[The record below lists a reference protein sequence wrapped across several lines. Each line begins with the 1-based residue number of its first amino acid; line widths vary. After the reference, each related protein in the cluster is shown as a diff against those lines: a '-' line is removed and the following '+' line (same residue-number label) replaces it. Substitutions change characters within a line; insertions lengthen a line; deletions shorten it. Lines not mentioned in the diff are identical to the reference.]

1 MPSTRRTV
9 GGAAYSPGMRIDLH
23 THSLASDG
31 TQTPAELVAAAKHAG
46 LDVVAI
52 TDHDSANGWEEAAE
66 AARRVGIDLM
76 RGMEISTKH
85 RGRGVHLL
93 AYLPDPTHE
102 PLASSLERIVEGRG
116 SRAPAM
122 VEALQRIGIDVTL
135 DDIAAPVP
143 GRPHV
148 ADALVRKGIV
158 ASRDDAFERYL
169 NPGRP
174 AYVDRYAADLVATI
188 DAVAEAGGVSV
199 LAHPWGRGRRHDL
212 PAEELAALRDAGLSG
227 LEVDHQDH
235 KAPDV
240 REELRAIARDLDL
253 VVTGS
258 SDHHGLGKSNH
269 GLGCNTTAPEEY
281 ERLLG
286 LAAAASAASGR
297 RTPEVVR

>member
-1 MPSTRRTV
+1 
-9 GGAAYSPGMRIDLH
+9 MRIDLH

-31 TQTPAELVAAAKHAG
+31 TQTPTQLVTAAQQVG

-52 TDHDSANGWEEAAE
+52 TDHDGTGGWDEAAE
-66 AARRVGIDLM
+66 TARRVGIDLV
-76 RGMEISTKH
+76 RGMEISTRH
-85 RGRGVHLL
+85 RGHGVHLL
-93 AYLPDPTHE
+93 AYLPDPTH
-102 PLASSLERIVEGRG
+102 PVLAESLARIVEGRG

-122 VEALQRIGIDVTL
+122 VEALRRAGIELDL
-135 DDIAAPVP
+135 DDISASVP

-174 AYVDRYAADLVATI
+174 GYVDRYAADLTTTI
-188 DAVAEAGGVSV
+188 GAVADAGGVTV
-199 LAHPWGRGRRHDL
+199 LAHPWGRGRRGDL
-212 PAEELAALRDAGLSG
+212 PASEIEALRDAGLSG
-227 LEVDHQDH
+227 IEVDHQDH

-240 REELRAIARDLDL
+240 RDELRAIARDLDL

-281 ERLLG
+281 ERLLER
-286 LAAAASAASGR
+286 AAAAAAAAATSGR
-297 RTPEVVR
+297 RTPEVVRARRL

>member
-1 MPSTRRTV
+1 ML
-9 GGAAYSPGMRIDLH
+9 RIDLH

-31 TQTPAELVAAAKHAG
+31 TQTPSELVEAAKQAG

-52 TDHDSANGWEEAAE
+52 TDHDSANGWEEATE
-66 AARRVGIDLM
+66 AAQRVGIDLV

-93 AYLPDPTHE
+93 AYLPDPTHPALE
-102 PLASSLERIVEGRG
+102 ASLSRIVEGRG

-122 VEALQRIGIDVTL
+122 VEALQLLGIDISVA
-135 DDIAAPVP
+135 DIAAPVP

-158 ASRDDAFERYL
+158 ASRDDAFDRYL

-174 AYVDRYAADLVATI
+174 AFVDRYAADLIATI
-188 DAVAEAGGVSV
+188 SIIAEAGGVSV
-199 LAHPWGRGRRHDL
+199 LAHPWGRGRRDDL
-212 PAEELAALRDAGLSG
+212 PAAELALLRDAGLSG

-235 KAPDV
+235 KEPDV
-240 REELRAIARDLDL
+240 REELRGIARDLDL

-269 GLGCNTTAPEEY
+269 ALGCNTTAPQEY
-281 ERLLG
+281 ERLLE
-286 LAAAASAASGR
+286 LVAAAAAASGR
-297 RTPEVVR
+297 RTPEVVRG

>member
-1 MPSTRRTV
+1 
-9 GGAAYSPGMRIDLH
+9 MRIDLH

-31 TQTPAELVAAAKHAG
+31 TQTPAELVGAAARAG

-52 TDHDSANGWEEAAE
+52 TDHDSANGWEEATE
-66 AARRVGIDLM
+66 AALRVGVALV
-76 RGMEISTKH
+76 RGMEISTRH
-85 RGRGVHLL
+85 RGHGVHLL
-93 AYLPDPTHE
+93 AYLPDPTH
-102 PLASSLERIVEGRG
+102 PGLADSLTRIVEGRG

-122 VEALQRIGIDVTL
+122 VEALRRAGIDLSL
-135 DDIAAPVP
+135 DEIAAPVP

-158 ASRDDAFERYL
+158 ATRDDAFEQYL

-174 AYVDRYAADLVATI
+174 GYVNRYAADLTTTIATVA
-188 DAVAEAGGVSV
+188 AAGGVTV
-199 LAHPWGRGRRHDL
+199 LAHPWGRGRRGDL
-212 PAEELAALRDAGLSG
+212 PAAEIAALRDAGLSG

-258 SDHHGLGKSNH
+258 SDHHGLGKANH

-281 ERLLG
+281 ERLLAR
-286 LAAAASAASGR
+286 AAAASAASRR
-297 RTPEVVR
+297 RTPEVVAG

>member
-1 MPSTRRTV
+1 
-9 GGAAYSPGMRIDLH
+9 MRIDLH

-31 TQTPAELVAAAKHAG
+31 TQTPSELVTAAQHAG

-52 TDHDSANGWEEAAE
+52 TDHDSANGWEEAAD
-66 AARRVGIDLM
+66 AARRVGIELV
-76 RGMEISTKH
+76 RGMEISTNH

-93 AYLPDPTHE
+93 AYLPDPTH
-102 PLASSLERIVEGRG
+102 PTLAASLARIVDGRG

-122 VEALQRIGIDVTL
+122 VEALQRIGIDLTL

-174 AYVDRYAADLVATI
+174 GYVDRYAADLTATI
-188 DAVAEAGGVSV
+188 VAVTEAGGASV
-199 LAHPWGRGRRHDL
+199 IAHPWGRGRRHDL
-212 PAEELAALRDAGLSG
+212 PHGELAALRDAGLSG

-281 ERLLG
+281 ERLLER
-286 LAAAASAASGR
+286 AASASAATGR
-297 RTPEVVR
+297 RTPEVVRG